1 MQIDAI
7 YDNGIIKPLV
17 PLKLKKKE
25 VRMKIIIPDELI
37 EMGQVSSRKNTM
49 RERIDA
55 ILGQYAHPRPSVTSG
70 ADRSVWHGHL
80 EEKYGS

>member
-37 EMGQVSSRKNTM
+37 ETG
-49 RERIDA
+49 
-55 ILGQYAHPRPSVTSG
+55 
-70 ADRSVWHGHL
+70 
-80 EEKYGS
+80 

>member
-25 VRMKIIIPDELI
+25 VRMEIIIPDELI
-37 EMGQVSSRKNTM
+37 ETGQVANRKNTM

-55 ILGQYAHPRPSVTSG
+55 ILGQYAHPRPSVRHIRCGQKCMARTP
-70 ADRSVWHGHL
+70 
-80 EEKYGS
+80 